1 MIFAFM
7 KSVLDELDIWALLE
21 QSNQADVDYKSPV
34 FKGFEWEN
42 KFFLFFFMP
51 EGKYKGCRLYYT
63 DHSLLAG
70 EIEKTIIPGVFALPE
85 DDGFAELKN
94 NAVDFLEQLLLEKRN
109 NARFFD
115 AH

>member
-1 MIFAFM
+1 M
-7 KSVLDELDIWALLE
+7 KLIPDELEIWSVLE
-21 QSNQADVDYKSPV
+21 QSNHADFDYNSPV

-42 KFFLFFFMP
+42 KLYLFFFMP
-51 EGKYKGCRLYYT
+51 EGKHKGCRLFYA
-63 DHSLLAG
+63 DHSLHAG

-94 NAVDFLEQLLLEKRN
+94 NALDFLEQLLLEKRN